1 MSKSEYHI
9 KIIKRNEYP
18 PLLQEIHDPP
28 EQLYV
33 WGKIPEM
40 PMLAVVGTRK
50 ASPYGKQITPRLVQ
64 DLASAGLCVVS
75 GLAYGIDALAHEA
88 ALDAEA
94 KTVAVLGSGLDR
106 TSLYPR
112 EHWRLAEKIVAAGG
126 AVVSEYPEG
135 TQPLAHHFPARNR
148 IVAGMSLGVLVI
160 EAPEKSG
167 ALITAD
173 LALRENRDVFCVPGS
188 IASQNSVGPN
198 RLIQLGA
205 KLVMGAEDV
214 LEELGIET
222 EFRGQ
227 GLRDGLTEEQQKIV
241 AALKDAPQHV
251 DAIVEIT
258 KLDITACNVQLV
270 ELELRGIVKNI
281 GNGNY
286 AAS

>member
-50 ASPYGKQITPRLVQ
+50 ASLVQ

-160 EAPEKSG
+160 EAP
-167 ALITAD
+167 
-173 LALRENRDVFCVPGS
+173 
-188 IASQNSVGPN
+188 
-198 RLIQLGA
+198 
-205 KLVMGAEDV
+205 
-214 LEELGIET
+214 
-222 EFRGQ
+222 
-227 GLRDGLTEEQQKIV
+227 
-241 AALKDAPQHV
+241 
-251 DAIVEIT
+251 
-258 KLDITACNVQLV
+258 
-270 ELELRGIVKNI
+270 
-281 GNGNY
+281 
-286 AAS
+286 